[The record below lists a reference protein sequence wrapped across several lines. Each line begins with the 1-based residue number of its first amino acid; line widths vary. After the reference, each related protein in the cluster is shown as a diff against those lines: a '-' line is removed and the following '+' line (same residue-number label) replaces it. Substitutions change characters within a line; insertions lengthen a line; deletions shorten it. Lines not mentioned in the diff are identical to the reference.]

1 MKKVPPFLLGE
12 EELII
17 NKQQIMA
24 KKTIAALKEYF
35 RAGKRPTESQFSDL
49 IDSYVHMDAFNPN
62 AYLPLSGGKMS
73 GVLSLGNTS
82 TTWISRDLS
91 DVSVNSNFSRYFT
104 KLIGSNG
111 DVDSFGYYGAVTNTG
126 SVTMNWGFIGGIA
139 YNGKNAIRWTP
150 DQRVAIGGSAAVIPT
165 TGYALDV
172 IGNAYVRGDVTFAGG
187 LNTYQGSLQV
197 QHLSVNKLRADSAN
211 TILSAGSNSGT
222 SGIFLRPAG
231 DTVTTN
237 QVIVNA
243 NGTQY
248 VDNYNVLFGS
258 QTTTGSS
265 VFHTNVS
272 GVNTPGYGIWMA
284 HNLQFN
290 GTDFIQPRASLN
302 SWAFTVNNHK
312 GFSFNRANNSTTNG
326 SAVSLI
332 ELVKISGTG
341 VISTLNNGSSDQWN
355 AAYSWGNHAGKY
367 VPINYAAPVS
377 ALPYQNDMLAVP
389 VGTYVAA
396 VSSGSPNLPF
406 IQAGGLISFGNTAV
420 STRLL
425 GARDNSDNLWFQS
438 GDGKGAWRQLAS
450 RDWVITQLASASKVT
465 MSSAEISSAPVR
477 ETSIPIKKEYEI
489 DSAFYLELSDETEFI
504 TVTGNQP
511 SDMICNITEVY
522 SQQEIKIINLSTSSL
537 IKLQI
542 KGSSEVVVEPMKYM
556 NIYITGS
563 VKVINLGQFAVEVL
577 A

>member
-1 MKKVPPFLLGE
+1 
-12 EELII
+12 
-17 NKQQIMA
+17 MA

-73 GVLSLGNTS
+73 GVLSLGS
-82 TTWISRDLS
+82 SSATWISRDLS
-91 DVSVNSNFSRYFT
+91 DISVNSNFARYFT
-104 KLIGSNG
+104 KLTGSNG
-111 DVDSFGYYGAVTNTG
+111 DIDSFGYYGAVTNTG

-172 IGNAYVRGDVTFAGG
+172 IGNAYIRGDVAFAGG
-187 LNTYQGSLQV
+187 LNTYQGSLQI
-197 QHLSVNKLRADSAN
+197 QHLNVNKLRADSVN
-211 TILSAGSNSGT
+211 TILSASSNSGT

-231 DTVTTN
+231 DTVATN
-237 QVIVNA
+237 QIIINA

-248 VDNYNVLFGS
+248 VDNYNLLFGS
-258 QTTTGSS
+258 QAATGSS
-265 VFHTNVS
+265 IFHTNVS
-272 GVNTPGYGIWMA
+272 GSNTSGYGIWMA

-290 GTDFIQPRASLN
+290 GTDFIQPRGTLN

-312 GFSFNRANNSTTNG
+312 GFSFNKANTSAANG
-326 SAVSLI
+326 SVVPLI
-332 ELVKISGTG
+332 ELVKISGSG

-355 AAYSWGNHAGKY
+355 TAYGWGNHAGKY
-367 VPINYAAPVS
+367 VPINHATPAN
-377 ALPYQNDMLAVP
+377 ALLYQNDMLAVP
-389 VGTYVAA
+389 VGTYVAT
-396 VSSGSPNLPF
+396 VNSNSSNLPF
-406 IQAGGLISFGNTAV
+406 AQVGGLISFGNTAL

-450 RDWVITQLASASKVT
+450 RDWVITQLASASKAK

-477 ETSIPIKKEYEI
+477 ETSISIKKEYEI
-489 DSAFYLELSDETEFI
+489 DSAFYQEINDETEFI

-522 SQQEIKIINLSTSSL
+522 SQQDIKIINLSTSSL

-542 KGSSEVVVEPMKYM
+542 KGSSAVVIEPMKYM
-556 NIYITGS
+556 KIYITGN

>member
-1 MKKVPPFLLGE
+1 
-12 EELII
+12 
-17 NKQQIMA
+17 MA

-35 RAGKRPTESQFSDL
+35 KAGKRPTESQFGDF

-73 GVLSLGNTS
+73 GILSLGNTS
-82 TTWISRDLS
+82 TTWISRDFS
-91 DVSVNSNFSRYFT
+91 DVSVNSSFSRYFT
-104 KLIGSNG
+104 KLTGSNG
-111 DVDSFGYYGAVTNTG
+111 DIDSFGYYGAVTNTG
-126 SVTMNWGFIGGIA
+126 SVTMNWGFIGGTT
-139 YNGKNAIRWTP
+139 YNGKNAIRWTS
-150 DQRVAIGGSAAVIPT
+150 DQRVAIGGSAAVVPT

-172 IGNAYVRGDVTFAGG
+172 IGNAYVRGDVTLAGN

-197 QHLSVNKLRADSAN
+197 QHLNVNKLRADSVN
-211 TILSAGSNSGT
+211 TILSAASSSGT

-237 QVIVNA
+237 QIIINA

-248 VDNYNVLFGS
+248 VDNYNLLFGS
-258 QTTTGSS
+258 QITTGSS
-265 VFHTNVS
+265 VFHTNIP

-290 GTDFIQPRASLN
+290 GTDFIQPRGTLN

-312 GFSFNRANNSTTNG
+312 GFSFNRANSSTTNG

-355 AAYSWGNHAGKY
+355 TAYGWGSHAGKY
-367 VPINYAAPVS
+367 LPINYAAPVS

-389 VGTYVAA
+389 VGTYVSA
-396 VSSGSPNLPF
+396 VSSGAVNLPF
-406 IQAGGLISFGNTAV
+406 TQAGGLISFGSTAV

-438 GDGKGAWRQLAS
+438 GDGKGAWRQLAT
-450 RDWVITQLASASKVT
+450 RDWVTAQLASASRAT
-465 MSSAEISSAPVR
+465 MSTAEVSYAQIRESIQPV
-477 ETSIPIKKEYEI
+477 KKEYEI
-489 DSAFYLELSDETEFI
+489 DSAFYLEVNDTTDFI

-511 SDMICNITEVY
+511 SDMICNITGLY
-522 SQQEIKIINLSTSSL
+522 SQQEIKIINLSTSSF
-537 IKLQI
+537 IELQI
-542 KGSSEVVVEPMKYM
+542 KGRSAVVVEPMKYM
-556 NIYITGS
+556 KIYITKDL
-563 VKVINLGQFAVEVL
+563 KVINMGQFALEVL

>member
-1 MKKVPPFLLGE
+1 
-12 EELII
+12 
-17 NKQQIMA
+17 MA

-35 RAGKRPTESQFSDL
+35 KAGKRPTESQFGDF

-73 GVLSLGNTS
+73 GILSLGNTS
-82 TTWISRDLS
+82 TTWISRDFS
-91 DVSVNSNFSRYFT
+91 DVSVNSSFSRYFT
-104 KLIGSNG
+104 KLTGSNG
-111 DVDSFGYYGAVTNTG
+111 DIDSFGYYGAVTNTG
-126 SVTMNWGFIGGIA
+126 SVTMNWGFIGGTT

-150 DQRVAIGGSAAVIPT
+150 DQRVAIGGSAAVVPT

-172 IGNAYVRGDVTFAGG
+172 IGNAYVRGDVTFAGN

-197 QHLSVNKLRADSAN
+197 QHLNVNKLRADSAN
-211 TILSAGSNSGT
+211 TILSAASSSGT

-231 DTVTTN
+231 DTVATN
-237 QVIVNA
+237 QVIINA

-248 VDNYNVLFGS
+248 VDNYNLLFGS
-258 QTTTGSS
+258 QITTGSS
-265 VFHTNVS
+265 VFHTNIP
-272 GVNTPGYGIWMA
+272 GANTPGYGIWMA

-290 GTDFIQPRASLN
+290 GTDFIQPRGTLN

-312 GFSFNRANNSTTNG
+312 GFSFNRANSSTTNG

-355 AAYSWGNHAGKY
+355 TAYGWGSHTGKY
-367 VPINYAAPVS
+367 LPINYVASVS

-389 VGTYVAA
+389 VGTYAAA
-396 VSSGSPNLPF
+396 VSSGAVNLPF
-406 IQAGGLISFGNTAV
+406 TQAGGLISFGSTAV

-438 GDGKGAWRQLAS
+438 GDGKGAWRQLAT
-450 RDWVITQLASASKVT
+450 RDWVTAQLASASRAT
-465 MSSAEISSAPVR
+465 MATAEVSYAQVR
-477 ETSIPIKKEYEI
+477 ESIQPVKKEYEI
-489 DSAFYLELSDETEFI
+489 DSAFYLEVNDTTEFI

-511 SDMICNITEVY
+511 SDMICNIRGLY

-537 IKLQI
+537 IELQI
-542 KGSSEVVVEPMKYM
+542 KGRSAVVVEPMKYM
-556 NIYITGS
+556 KIYITKDL
-563 VKVINLGQFAVEVL
+563 KVINMGQFALEVL

>member
-1 MKKVPPFLLGE
+1 
-12 EELII
+12 
-17 NKQQIMA
+17 MA

-35 RAGKRPTESQFSDL
+35 KAGKRPTESQFGDF

-73 GVLSLGNTS
+73 GILSLGNTS
-82 TTWISRDLS
+82 TTWISRDFS
-91 DVSVNSNFSRYFT
+91 DVSVNSSFSRYFT
-104 KLIGSNG
+104 KLTGSNG
-111 DVDSFGYYGAVTNTG
+111 DIDSFGYYGAVTNTG
-126 SVTMNWGFIGGIA
+126 SVTMNWGFIGGTT
-139 YNGKNAIRWTP
+139 YNGKNAIRWTS
-150 DQRVAIGGSAAVIPT
+150 DQRVAIGGSAAVVPT

-172 IGNAYVRGDVTFAGG
+172 IGNAYVRGDVTFAGN

-197 QHLSVNKLRADSAN
+197 QHLNVNKLRADSVN
-211 TILSAGSNSGT
+211 TILSAASSSGT

-237 QVIVNA
+237 QIIINA

-248 VDNYNVLFGS
+248 VDNYNLLFGS
-258 QTTTGSS
+258 QITTGSS
-265 VFHTNVS
+265 VFHTNIP

-290 GTDFIQPRASLN
+290 GTDFIQPRGTLN

-312 GFSFNRANNSTTNG
+312 GFSFNRANSSTTNG

-355 AAYSWGNHAGKY
+355 TAYGWGSHAGKY
-367 VPINYAAPVS
+367 LPINYAAPVS

-389 VGTYVAA
+389 VGTYVSA
-396 VSSGSPNLPF
+396 VSSGAVNLPF
-406 IQAGGLISFGNTAV
+406 TQAGGLISFGSTAV

-438 GDGKGAWRQLAS
+438 GDGKGAWRQLAT
-450 RDWVITQLASASKVT
+450 RDWVTAQLASASRAT
-465 MSSAEISSAPVR
+465 MSTAEVSYAQIRESIQPV
-477 ETSIPIKKEYEI
+477 KKEYEI
-489 DSAFYLELSDETEFI
+489 DSAFYLEVNDTTDFI

-511 SDMICNITEVY
+511 SDMICNITGLY
-522 SQQEIKIINLSTSSL
+522 SQQEIKIINLSTSSF
-537 IKLQI
+537 IELQI
-542 KGSSEVVVEPMKYM
+542 KGRSAVVVEPMKYM
-556 NIYITGS
+556 KIYITKDL
-563 VKVINLGQFAVEVL
+563 KVINMGQFALEVL

>member
-1 MKKVPPFLLGE
+1 
-12 EELII
+12 
-17 NKQQIMA
+17 MA

-35 RAGKRPTESQFSDL
+35 KAGKRPTESQFGDF

-73 GVLSLGNTS
+73 GILSLGNTS
-82 TTWISRDLS
+82 TTWISRDFS

-104 KLIGSNG
+104 KLTGSNG
-111 DVDSFGYYGAVTNTG
+111 DIDSFGYYGAVTNTG
-126 SVTMNWGFIGGIA
+126 SVTMNWGFIGGTT
-139 YNGKNAIRWTP
+139 YNGKNAIRWTS
-150 DQRVAIGGSAAVIPT
+150 DQRVAIGGSAAVVPT

-172 IGNAYVRGDVTFAGG
+172 IGNAYVRGDVTFAGN

-197 QHLSVNKLRADSAN
+197 QHLNVNKLRADSVN
-211 TILSAGSNSGT
+211 TILSAASSSGT

-237 QVIVNA
+237 QIIINA

-248 VDNYNVLFGS
+248 VDNYNLLFGS
-258 QTTTGSS
+258 QITTGSS
-265 VFHTNVS
+265 VFHTNIP

-290 GTDFIQPRASLN
+290 GTDFIQPRGTLN

-312 GFSFNRANNSTTNG
+312 GFSFNRANSSTTNG

-355 AAYSWGNHAGKY
+355 TAYGWGSHAGKY
-367 VPINYAAPVS
+367 LPINYSAPVS

-389 VGTYVAA
+389 VGTYVSA
-396 VSSGSPNLPF
+396 VSSGAVNLPF
-406 IQAGGLISFGNTAV
+406 TQAGGLISFGSTAV

-438 GDGKGAWRQLAS
+438 GDGKGAWRQLAT
-450 RDWVITQLASASKVT
+450 RDWVTAQLASASRAT
-465 MSSAEISSAPVR
+465 MSTAEVSYAQIRESIQPV
-477 ETSIPIKKEYEI
+477 KKEYEI
-489 DSAFYLELSDETEFI
+489 DSAFYLEVNDTTDFI

-511 SDMICNITEVY
+511 SDMICNITGLY
-522 SQQEIKIINLSTSSL
+522 SQQEIKIINLSTSSF
-537 IKLQI
+537 IELQI
-542 KGSSEVVVEPMKYM
+542 KGRSAVVVEPMKYM
-556 NIYITGS
+556 KIYITKDL
-563 VKVINLGQFAVEVL
+563 KVINMGQFALEVL